1 MLQFVV
7 EEQASTPRDVSS
19 VRLCLA
25 GGDTVPVTLQE
36 RFRSLFGIPIREL
49 YGMTETV
56 PVTCNREGLLR
67 EGSVGPA
74 LDIVETRV
82 ADLSGGVLADG
93 HVGELQ
99 VQSPAN
105 CVGYWDDPEA
115 TAATFDGR

>member
-7 EEQASTPRDVSS
+7 EEQASSPRDVSS

-36 RFRSLFGIPIREL
+36 RFRSLFGISIREL

-99 VQSPAN
+99 VQKA
-105 CVGYWDDPEA
+105 GKLRWLL
-115 TAATFDGR
+115 G